1 MNNLKIELKWAVIF
15 ILMGLIWVL
24 LEKSVGLHD
33 RFISKHAIY
42 TNLVAIPSI
51 AIYVFALLDKRKKY
65 YKGKMTYLQGVYS
78 GLIITLF
85 VTILTPISQF
95 LTTMYIT
102 PDYFPNIIEY
112 TVSSD
117 QMTQEEAKA
126 YFNLENYIYQSV
138 IFAPIVGTITTLIV
152 AIFTK
157 KNKG

>member
-1 MNNLKIELKWAVIF
+1 
-15 ILMGLIWVL
+15 
-24 LEKSVGLHD
+24 
-33 RFISKHAIY
+33 
-42 TNLVAIPSI
+42 
-51 AIYVFALLDKRKKY
+51 
-65 YKGKMTYLQGVYS
+65 
-78 GLIITLF
+78 
-85 VTILTPISQF
+85 
-95 LTTMYIT
+95 MYIT

-112 TVSSD
+112 TVSSG